1 MRVAQTM
8 QRLEV
13 TTLTILRPQTNEL
26 NGGMT
31 SRSMASSF
39 RNPKHLLM
47 KAEELC
53 LVDCLVDL
61 VNAEGWRSDNE
72 TFRPGYLAQW
82 VRITRGEDAK
92 IQFNI
97 DCYYLNKSE
106 GVQPKDRLG
115 MEFPTMYCPKMNMS
129 PEDMMGHSTW

>member
-1 MRVAQTM
+1 
-8 QRLEV
+8 
-13 TTLTILRPQTNEL
+13 
-26 NGGMT
+26 
-31 SRSMASSF
+31 
-39 RNPKHLLM
+39 M

-97 DCYYLNKSE
+97 DCYYLK
-106 GVQPKDRLG
+106 
-115 MEFPTMYCPKMNMS
+115 
-129 PEDMMGHSTW
+129 